1 MKCPQCGFDDDR
13 VLDSRPVQEGAAVR
27 RRRECS
33 KCRQRYTTYEYIERT
48 PLMVTKRDGRREP
61 FDRDKLLSG
70 IMLAVRKCPVARA
83 TVEKLVSEVESS
95 LAESGRI
102 EVTSEKI
109 GELVLGRLAG
119 IDPVAYIRFASVY
132 RHFENLEQFVKEMET
147 LKEGSKRAA
156 GAGSQVAG

>member
-1 MKCPQCGFDDDR
+1 MKCPQCGSDGDR

-33 KCRQRYTTYEYIERT
+33 SCRQRYTTYEYIERT

-70 IMLAVRKCPVARA
+70 IMLAVRKRPVARPV
-83 TVEKLVSEVESS
+83 VEELVSSVESS

-102 EVTSEKI
+102 EVTSETI
-109 GELVLGRLAG
+109 GEMVLDRLAG

-132 RHFENLEQFVKEMET
+132 RHFENLEQFVKEMENM
-147 LKEGSKRAA
+147 KKGSTRAA
-156 GAGSQVAG
+156 GEGTEN

>member
-1 MKCPQCGFDDDR
+1 MKCPQCGSDGDR

-33 KCRQRYTTYEYIERT
+33 SCRQRYTTYEYIERT

-70 IMLAVRKCPVARA
+70 IMLAVRKRPVARP
-83 TVEKLVSEVESS
+83 VLEELVSSVESS

-102 EVTSEKI
+102 EVTSETI
-109 GELVLGRLAG
+109 GEMVLDRLAG

-132 RHFENLEQFVKEMET
+132 RHFENLEQFVKEMENM
-147 LKEGSKRAA
+147 KKGSTRAA
-156 GAGSQVAG
+156 GEGTEN